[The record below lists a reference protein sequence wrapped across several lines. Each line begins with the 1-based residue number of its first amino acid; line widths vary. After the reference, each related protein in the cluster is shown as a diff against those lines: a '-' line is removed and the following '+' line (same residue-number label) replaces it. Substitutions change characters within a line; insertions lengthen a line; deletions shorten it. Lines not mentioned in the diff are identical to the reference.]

1 MLLTVRLSPDLP
13 FDIDVLSGITSLI
26 ACLGLCPLVFLEH
39 TRSVRPSDLSV
50 LYLSVTL
57 ACDSVDLWTTVY
69 QDTAASVALT
79 DLLPAIVNICLK
91 LVLVVL
97 ESQRKDKIL
106 RDGSDKWSPEELSG
120 ILSRTFFWWIN
131 SILAQGRR
139 NILTEDSLPP
149 IGAQLSSKLLRHQ
162 ASVAWDQRGTRYNL
176 LSSYEEKDSD
186 Q

>member
-1 MLLTVRLSPDLP
+1 MP

-57 ACDSVDLWTTVY
+57 ACDSIDLWTTVY
-69 QDTAASVALT
+69 QDTAASVALR
-79 DLLPAIVNICLK
+79 DLLPAILNICLK

-162 ASVAWDQRGTRYNL
+162 ASVAWDQRGNKNGL
-176 LSSYEEKDSD
+176 LSTMLERILTE
-186 Q
+186 